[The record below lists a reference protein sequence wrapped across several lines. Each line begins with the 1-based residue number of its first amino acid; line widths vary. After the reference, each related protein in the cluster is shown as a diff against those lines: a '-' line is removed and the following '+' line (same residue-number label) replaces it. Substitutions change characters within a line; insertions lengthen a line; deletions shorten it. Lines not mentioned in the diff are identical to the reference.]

1 MCVDELSC
9 LEFFSINISKTD
21 VSLLP
26 KTGSLKLVEG
36 TTMDVWQVDFYR
48 RPMQDTNG
56 QTLWELLICDATR
69 HFTYNGLCPQAS
81 VNSNWLVS
89 QLRNAASTVGLPKLL
104 QVFRPQS
111 LSLLTE
117 AAQQLGIS
125 VEATRHTPALKQWL
139 QERASQYHLQD
150 NYTGVAYNPL
160 ALDKP
165 PPTPMPENLWG
176 EQWRFA
182 TLPANNIEEAFAGR
196 PMPFLQMP
204 KFLLPLDLGLASTL
218 PVPGVVIDGG
228 RQSLFI
234 ARWLQNVNPVA
245 LNYIAGAPDGLI
257 LEAGLA
263 ERWVVATF
271 EDQEVTAAAKIYEQR
286 KLASLGLHF
295 LLVQPDNSGMTY
307 TGFWLLQE

>member
-1 MCVDELSC
+1 MPLIHLNAHPSGDL
-9 LEFFSINISKTD
+9 
-21 VSLLP
+21 SLLP
-26 KTGSLKLVEG
+26 YLGNLKLDAG
-36 TTMDVWQVDFYR
+36 ITMNVWQVDFYR
-48 RPMQDTNG
+48 RPLQDANG
-56 QTLWELLICDATR
+56 HTLWELLICDATR
-69 HFTYNGLCPQAS
+69 HFTYNGLCPQQS

-89 QLRNAASTVGLPKLL
+89 QLQNATNTVGLPTLL

-111 LSLLTE
+111 LGLLTT
-117 AAQQLGIS
+117 AAQQLNIP

-150 NYTGVAYNPL
+150 NYTGEAYNPL

-165 PPTPMPENLWG
+165 PPTPLPENLWG

-182 TLPANNIEEAFAGR
+182 TLPAGNLEEAFAGR
-196 PMPFLQMP
+196 PIPCLHMP
-204 KFLLPLDLGLASTL
+204 KFLLPLHLGLPSTL

-228 RQSLFI
+228 RQSMKL

-271 EDQEVTAAAKIYEQR
+271 EDQEVTAAAQMYEQR
-286 KLASLGLHF
+286 KLTSQGLHF
-295 LLVQPDNSGMTY
+295 LLVQPDDSGMTY
-307 TGFWLLQE
+307 TGFWLLRDG